1 MLGQA
6 LGPRRKMVVVVSK
19 CGDGYADRP
28 KGRDSRMV
36 SITAS
41 VERSLRD
48 LQTDYLDVLLVHWP
62 DVNTPF

>member
-1 MLGQA
+1 
-6 LGPRRKMVVVVSK
+6 
-19 CGDGYADRP
+19 
-28 KGRDSRMV
+28 MV

-62 DVNTPF
+62 DVNAPF

>member
-6 LGPRRKMVVVVSK
+6 LGSRRKMVVVSK

-41 VERSLRD
+41 VKRSLRD
-48 LQTDYLDVLLVHWP
+48 LQTDYLNVLLVHWP